1 MSYEQVAHI
10 AETWG
15 LALLTVL
22 FVGAVIYALWP
33 GNSEKFR
40 QAAKTPLN
48 DEDDNG
54 RQD

>member
-1 MSYEQVAHI
+1 MTYEQVVHI

-33 GNSEKFR
+33 GNREKFKK
-40 QAAKTPLN
+40 AAETPLN